1 MTIPRG
7 WVPGLACARQRR
19 WAIGTRRR
27 QLGVDRAC
35 TRIPGVVPGLTLRMA
50 RGVIVA
56 LPRARR
62 WGELAEAKT
71 SDWRGWSDPASAHE
85 RPHAVE
91 PTGAEIFVPD
101 PDEEPLEVAERDR
114 GVLIA
119 AQLEQ

>member
-1 MTIPRG
+1 MSYYIAQQPCSFDRG
-7 WVPGLACARQRR
+7 
-19 WAIGTRRR
+19 T
-27 QLGVDRAC
+27 QLH
-35 TRIPGVVPGLTLRMA
+35 
-50 RGVIVA
+50 
-56 LPRARR
+56 ARR
-62 WGELAEAKT
+62 APSCEALGA
-71 SDWRGWSDPASAHE
+71 SSPRPRHADWRGWSDPASAHE